1 TPAQFFREEFL
12 DGDDWTQR
20 DVEKSQTPLVRLFK
34 NALLKN
40 AY

>member
-1 TPAQFFREEFL
+1 
-12 DGDDWTQR
+12 
-20 DVEKSQTPLVRLFK
+20 EKSQTPLVRLFK